1 MRQGISGDLDHS
13 SQGRAENLVR
23 SAHVAQFLND
33 SGLICCA
40 SFVAPTRAS
49 RERAA
54 NIIGANNCLIV
65 YLNPPLAVCQQR
77 DPSWLY
83 SASTTD
89 IPGVSFEYE
98 TPTNAALEL
107 DTSALTPQDCVE
119 KVMRL
124 LGERGVL

>member
-1 MRQGISGDLDHS
+1 
-13 SQGRAENLVR
+13 
-23 SAHVAQFLND
+23 
-33 SGLICCA
+33 
-40 SFVAPTRAS
+40 
-49 RERAA
+49 
-54 NIIGANNCLIV
+54 
-65 YLNPPLAVCQQR
+65 PPLEVCQQR
-77 DPSWLY
+77 DPSGLY

-107 DTSALTPQDCVE
+107 DTSALTPQESVE